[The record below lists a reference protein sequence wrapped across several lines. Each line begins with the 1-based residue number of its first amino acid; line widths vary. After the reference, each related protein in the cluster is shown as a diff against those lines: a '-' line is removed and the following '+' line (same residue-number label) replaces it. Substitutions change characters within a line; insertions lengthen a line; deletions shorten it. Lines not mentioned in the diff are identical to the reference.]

1 MILVDSS
8 VWIDFFRGQ
17 RSASGAVLSQ
27 CLGDSSVEVGMA
39 DLVLFEVMR
48 GFREGPV
55 MRQAQA
61 LMRALP
67 QVEIGGTAHALK
79 AAERYRQLRTQG
91 RTVRSPIDV
100 LLASDAELQGIAV
113 EYGFRIADTERFVAA
128 VKPTGLAVEPRVTQ
142 LVDPPSPEVMTEMI
156 DTVAREMTQ

>member
-27 CLGDSSVEVGMA
+27 CLADSSVEVGMA

-79 AAERYRQLRTQG
+79 AAERYRQLRAQG

-100 LLASDAELQGIAV
+100 LLASFCITHGHTLLHRDADFESLKSLGDL
-113 EYGFRIADTERFVAA
+113 DTW
-128 VKPTGLAVEPRVTQ
+128 PH
-142 LVDPPSPEVMTEMI
+142 
-156 DTVAREMTQ
+156 

>member
-79 AAERYRQLRTQG
+79 AAKRYRQLRTQG

-100 LLASDAELQGIAV
+100 LLASFCITHGHTLLHRDADFESLKSLGDL
-113 EYGFRIADTERFVAA
+113 DTW
-128 VKPTGLAVEPRVTQ
+128 PH
-142 LVDPPSPEVMTEMI
+142 
-156 DTVAREMTQ
+156 

>member
-1 MILVDSS
+1 
-8 VWIDFFRGQ
+8 
-17 RSASGAVLSQ
+17 
-27 CLGDSSVEVGMA
+27 MA

-100 LLASDAELQGIAV
+100 LLASFCITHGHTLLHRDADFESLKSLGDL
-113 EYGFRIADTERFVAA
+113 DTW
-128 VKPTGLAVEPRVTQ
+128 PH
-142 LVDPPSPEVMTEMI
+142 
-156 DTVAREMTQ
+156 

>member
-17 RSASGAVLSQ
+17 RSASGAALSQ

-79 AAERYRQLRTQG
+79 AAERYRQLRAQG
-91 RTVRSPIDV
+91 RTVSSPVDV
-100 LLASDAELQGIAV
+100 LLASYCITHGHTLLHRDADFESLKTLGDL
-113 EYGFRIADTERFVAA
+113 DTW
-128 VKPTGLAVEPRVTQ
+128 PH
-142 LVDPPSPEVMTEMI
+142 
-156 DTVAREMTQ
+156 